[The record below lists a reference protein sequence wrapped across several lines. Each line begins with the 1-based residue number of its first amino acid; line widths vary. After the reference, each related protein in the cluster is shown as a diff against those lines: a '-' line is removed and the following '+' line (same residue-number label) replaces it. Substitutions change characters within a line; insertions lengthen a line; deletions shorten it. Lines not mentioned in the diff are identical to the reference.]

1 MATIAVTDTGTQVPN
16 VALSTAQVGNGDST
30 NIVDRGIIRS
40 GGLLHVAN
48 TAGATPTV
56 TFNILGSMGGTTYFN
71 VAYAAQATPETVT
84 VAAVTVTA
92 TADNFYI
99 LREGHPWRYL
109 KLNYTANTNE
119 TLTTTYWSSGGR
131 QF

>member
-30 NIVDRGIIRS
+30 NIIDRGVIRS
-40 GGLLHVAN
+40 GGLLQIVS
-48 TAGATPTV
+48 TIGATPTV
-56 TFNILGSMGGTTYFN
+56 TLAVLGSMDGTNFWN
-71 VAYAAQATPETVT
+71 VPYALAATPETVA
-84 VAAVTVTA
+84 VAALVITTAVTG
-92 TADNFYI
+92 FYI

-109 KLNYTANTNE
+109 KTNATANTNV
-119 TLTTTYWSSGGR
+119 TLTTTYFSSGGR